1 MLDSETLMTVLD
13 ISDDA
18 AGAMTTSERVL
29 CAQVNAAGSE
39 RKNLITMLRWMAED
53 CG

>member
-18 AGAMTTSERVL
+18 AGAMTTSERLVCHPML
-29 CAQVNAAGSE
+29 TE
-39 RKNLITMLRWMAED
+39 RGPSVRT
-53 CG
+53 